1 MPHDAPLITTIVV
14 GIGFAFLFG
23 AIAARLRI
31 SPLVGYLL
39 AGLVVGPYS
48 PGFVADQALAGQ
60 LAEIGVILLMFGVG
74 LHFSWKDLL
83 SVGSIAIPGA
93 LAQIAVAT
101 FLGWVLA
108 EILGWSMVSAFVF
121 GLALSVASTVV
132 LLRALQE
139 RHLLDSERGR
149 IAVGWLVVEDIAM
162 VLALVLLPALAG
174 GTGGQGSVLIAD
186 KVAAWLGWGLGGVI
200 ALTLGKVVAFVVLMM
215 VVGRR
220 VIPWLLHVIAHMG
233 SRELFRLAVLAIALS
248 VAFGAAM
255 LFGVSL
261 ALGAFFAGMVL
272 SESALSQQAAQ
283 ETLPLR
289 DAFAVLFFVSVGML
303 FDPAELIRQPL
314 SMLGVLFIVLFG
326 KSAAAFVIVR
336 LFGHPVGTAL
346 TISASLA
353 QIGEF
358 SFILAELGVRLGVL
372 PEEGRNLI
380 LAGAILSI
388 LLNPL
393 AFLMCEKLN
402 LRLNPVV
409 PDAESAPEDSSPHPA
424 IPPTAL
430 SGHVVV
436 VGGGAVGG
444 HVIDALK
451 QRRLPFL
458 VVEESEVLV
467 ERLRGEGMEV
477 VLGNAAD
484 PELLAAVNLP
494 GARQLVVAIPQ
505 AFEAGQV
512 VEQAR
517 ALNPDLEIVARAYSG
532 PETAHLKDLGA
543 DVVVTGTR
551 EVGIAIVAQ
560 LVHAEEPPTEAQI
573 AEAGF
578 FGAFI

>member
-1 MPHDAPLITTIVV
+1 MPHDAPLIFTIVA
-14 GIGFAFLFG
+14 GIGLAFVFG
-23 AIAARLRI
+23 ALAARLRI
-31 SPLVGYLL
+31 SPLLGYLL
-39 AGLVVGPYS
+39 AGVVVGPHT
-48 PGFVADQALAGQ
+48 PGIVADQAMAGQ

-74 LHFSWKDLL
+74 LHFSWKDML
-83 SVGSIAIPGA
+83 SVGSIAVPGA

-101 FLGWVLA
+101 FLGWGMA
-108 EILGWSMVSAFVF
+108 EVMGWGMTSAFVF

-139 RHLLDSERGR
+139 RHMLDSERGR

-174 GTGGQGSVLIAD
+174 GASGPGGDLLAD
-186 KVAAWLGWGLGGVI
+186 KLAAYLGFGLGGVI
-200 ALTLGKVVAFVVLMM
+200 LITLGKVAAFVALMM
-215 VVGRR
+215 LVGRR

-233 SRELFRLAVLAIALS
+233 SRELFRLAVLAVALS
-248 VAFGAAM
+248 VAFGASV

-303 FDPAELIRQPL
+303 FDPAELLRQPL
-314 SMLGVLFIVLFG
+314 PVLGVLFVVLFG
-326 KSAAAFVIVR
+326 KSAAAFAIVR
-336 LFGHPVGTAL
+336 LFRHPVSTAL

-393 AFLMCEKLN
+393 AFLLSDR
-402 LRLNPVV
+402 LRRSLEPA
-409 PDAESAPEDSSPHPA
+409 AEPGTAAPEPSRPA
-424 IPPTAL
+424 IPLTGL
-430 SGHVVV
+430 SGHVAVI
-436 VGGGAVGG
+436 GGGAVGG
-444 HVIDALK
+444 HVAAEL
-451 QRRLPFL
+451 RRRGVPCL
-458 VVEESEVLV
+458 VVEESETLAD
-467 ERLRGEGMEV
+467 RLRGEGAEV
-477 VLGNAAD
+477 FLGNAAD
-484 PELLAAVNLP
+484 PEMLAALNLP
-494 GARQLVVAIPQ
+494 EARRLVVAIPQ

-517 ALNPDLEIVARAYSG
+517 ALSPGLDIVARAYSD
-532 PETAHLKDLGA
+532 PEAEYLKGRGA

-551 EVGIAIVAQ
+551 EVARA
-560 LVHAEEPPTEAQI
+560 LVEYLSYAGERPAEDAA
-573 AEAGF
+573 AEADS

>member
-14 GIGFAFLFG
+14 GIGCAFLFG

-31 SPLVGYLL
+31 SPLLGYLL
-39 AGLVVGPYS
+39 AGVVVGPHT
-48 PGFVADQALAGQ
+48 PGFVADQALAAQ
-60 LAEIGVILLMFGVG
+60 LAEIGVALLMFGVG
-74 LHFSWKDLL
+74 LHFSWRDLL
-83 SVGSIAIPGA
+83 SVAGVSVLGA
-93 LAQIAVAT
+93 LAQMVVAT
-101 FLGWVLA
+101 AFGSALAWAMGWPLQQG
-108 EILGWSMVSAFVF
+108 LVF

-139 RHLLDSERGR
+139 RHIIDSDRGR

-162 VLALVLLPALAG
+162 VLVLVLLPALAG
-174 GTGGQGSVLIAD
+174 MMGGVAPLTAGDWLTSRLGLSVG
-186 KVAAWLGWGLGGVI
+186 VGGVI
-200 ALTLGKVVAFVVLMM
+200 ALTLGKVAAFVVLMM

-220 VIPWLLHVIAHMG
+220 VIPWVLHIVAHMG
-233 SRELFRLAVLAIALS
+233 TRELFRLAVLAIALS

-289 DAFAVLFFVSVGML
+289 EAFAVLFFVSVGML
-303 FDPAELIRQPL
+303 FDPASLWRDPL
-314 SMLGVLFIVLFG
+314 PILGVLAIVMVGNALTAYAVV
-326 KSAAAFVIVR
+326 SR
-336 LFGHPVGTAL
+336 LGHPPATSLMLAAGVG
-346 TISASLA
+346 

-358 SFILAELGVRLGVL
+358 SFILADLGIRLELL
-372 PEEGRNLI
+372 PPRARDLV

-388 LLNPL
+388 LFNPL
-393 AFLMCEKLN
+393 AFLVCER
-402 LRLNPVV
+402 LRARRETPL
-409 PDAESAPEDSSPHPA
+409 ESAPEEAPA
-424 IPPTAL
+424 RPAVPPTAL
-430 SGHVVV
+430 SDHVVV

-451 QRRLPFL
+451 GRRLPFL
-458 VVEESEVLV
+458 VVEESELLV

-484 PELLAAVNLP
+484 PDLLAAVNLP

-517 ALNPDLEIVARAYSG
+517 ALNPELEIVARAYSV
-532 PETAHLKDLGA
+532 PETAHLKGLGA
-543 DVVVTGTR
+543 DVVITGTR
-551 EVGIAIVAQ
+551 EVGNAIVAR
-560 LVHAEEPPTEAQI
+560 LIHADEPPTEAQI

>member
-1 MPHDAPLITTIVV
+1 
-14 GIGFAFLFG
+14 
-23 AIAARLRI
+23 
-31 SPLVGYLL
+31 
-39 AGLVVGPYS
+39 
-48 PGFVADQALAGQ
+48 
-60 LAEIGVILLMFGVG
+60 
-74 LHFSWKDLL
+74 
-83 SVGSIAIPGA
+83 
-93 LAQIAVAT
+93 VAT

-283 ETLPLR
+283 ETLAVARRFRGVVFRLGG
-289 DAFAVLFFVSVGML
+289 DAVRSRRIDSPAAVDARRAVHRVVRQVGGGVRHRAVVRASGGDGSDD
-303 FDPAELIRQPL
+303 FRQP
-314 SMLGVLFIVLFG
+314 GADRRI
-326 KSAAAFVIVR
+326 FVHS
-336 LFGHPVGTAL
+336 GGTGGAL
-346 TISASLA
+346 W
-353 QIGEF
+353 
-358 SFILAELGVRLGVL
+358 VL

-388 LLNPL
+388 LLKTPWR
-393 AFLMCEKLN
+393 F
-402 LRLNPVV
+402 
-409 PDAESAPEDSSPHPA
+409 
-424 IPPTAL
+424 
-430 SGHVVV
+430 
-436 VGGGAVGG
+436 
-444 HVIDALK
+444 
-451 QRRLPFL
+451 
-458 VVEESEVLV
+458 
-467 ERLRGEGMEV
+467 
-477 VLGNAAD
+477 
-484 PELLAAVNLP
+484 
-494 GARQLVVAIPQ
+494 
-505 AFEAGQV
+505 
-512 VEQAR
+512 
-517 ALNPDLEIVARAYSG
+517 
-532 PETAHLKDLGA
+532 
-543 DVVVTGTR
+543 
-551 EVGIAIVAQ
+551 
-560 LVHAEEPPTEAQI
+560 
-573 AEAGF
+573 
-578 FGAFI
+578 